1 VLGCVEGQA
10 CQDGGWDEEKSV
22 GVALRVGELMDIW
35 WHCRSLS
42 YNNKPSKSGGLTSG
56 YNPAWLKENV
66 KNKANK
72 ADKAV
77 IGGLTD
83 DDAFDERPDFPNS

>member
-1 VLGCVEGQA
+1 L
-10 CQDGGWDEEKSV
+10 
-22 GVALRVGELMDIW
+22 
-35 WHCRSLS
+35 
-42 YNNKPSKSGGLTSG
+42 G

-66 KNKANK
+66 KNKADK

-83 DDAFDERPDFPNS
+83 DDAFDEWLAFPNS